1 MIYKI
6 HAKICKV
13 YIYIPMIFFNQD
25 YILVPF
31 AIRLLCQQF
40 PLVNLQEPRHYP
52 IPRKPSWVAVCF
64 LAKRLCTF
72 ALQVHDGA
80 YTVFMFFFYTC
91 VVWGY
96 DSH

>member
-1 MIYKI
+1 
-6 HAKICKV
+6 
-13 YIYIPMIFFNQD
+13 MIFFNQD

-40 PLVNLQEPRHYP
+40 PTVNLQEPRHYP

-64 LAKRLCTF
+64 LARRLCTF

-80 YTVFMFFFYTC
+80 YTVFMFFFTC
-91 VVWGY
+91 VLYGDMIVI
-96 DSH
+96 DSLSDFHINICRCNAM

>member
-1 MIYKI
+1 MQRY
-6 HAKICKV
+6 AK
-13 YIYIPMIFFNQD
+13 YINV
-25 YILVPF
+25 ILQPGLHSCPF

-40 PLVNLQEPRHYP
+40 PIVNLQEPRHYP

-72 ALQVHDGA
+72 ALQARDGA
-80 YTVFMFFFYTC
+80 YTVFMFFFNMC
-91 VVWGY
+91 VVWEF